1 MSSILILLPLEGRR
15 LQYVL
20 TCPVE
25 ERWLYLL
32 RWLTEKNIGMCTQEE
47 YQNPDLLKA
56 QSLYCVIS
64 GSKASQGEVEDS
76 YLLFQVLQL
85 SDWEGEKP
93 IPQYTAIVGN
103 LAWMLITDKVG
114 DGKDKDG
121 ETPSPEAE
129 PSKDILLGSGLCSL

>member
-20 TCPVE
+20 GCPTE

-32 RWLTEKNIGMCTQEE
+32 RWLTEKNIGLATQDE
-47 YQNPDLLKA
+47 YQNCQELKP

-64 GSKASQGEVEDS
+64 KGDGVSQVEDS

-85 SDWEGEKP
+85 DDWQGDP
-93 IPQYTAIVGN
+93 PTPQYTTIVGN
-103 LAWMLITDKVG
+103 LAWMLITDK
-114 DGKDKDG
+114 GKAELSG
-121 ETPSPEAE
+121 EDD
-129 PSKDILLGSGLCSL
+129 KDILLGKFANQRFAET